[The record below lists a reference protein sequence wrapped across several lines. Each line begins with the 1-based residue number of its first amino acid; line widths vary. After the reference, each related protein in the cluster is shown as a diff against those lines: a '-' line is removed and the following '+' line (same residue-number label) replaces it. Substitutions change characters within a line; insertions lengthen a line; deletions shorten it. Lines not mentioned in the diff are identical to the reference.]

1 MRLRQWLLHGVENIL
16 VAGLVVMWIMVFG
29 NVVLRYA
36 FNSGIII
43 SEEVSRIIF
52 VWLTL
57 GGAFLVARE
66 NGHLGMHSLVN
77 KLSPNGKFLC
87 QLAVQFATLFC
98 MSLLVIGCWKQMTI
112 NMSNYAPA
120 SGIPTGVTYM
130 AGVVSGIGIGAL
142 NLQNIFL
149 LIAGKAIDPTDSSE
163 NPQALLQTELH
174 KSQEGPSK

>member
-16 VAGLVVMWIMVFG
+16 IAGLVVMWIMVFG

-77 KLSPNGKFLC
+77 KLGPKGKLGC

-130 AGVVSGIGIGAL
+130 AGVVSGLGIGAL
-142 NLQNIFL
+142 SLQNIFL
-149 LIAGKAIDPTDSSE
+149 LFSRNAIDLNDGSE
-163 NPQALLQTELH
+163 NIQALLHAELH
-174 KSQEGPSK
+174 EPKQGPSK